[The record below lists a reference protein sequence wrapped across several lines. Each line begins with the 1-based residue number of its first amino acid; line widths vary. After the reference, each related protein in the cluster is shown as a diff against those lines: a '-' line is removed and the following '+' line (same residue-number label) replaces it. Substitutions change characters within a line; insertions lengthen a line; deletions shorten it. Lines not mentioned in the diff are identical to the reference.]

1 MCRSKLNEGNIMSK
15 MSGGEVIVQS
25 LVREGVEFLFGLP
38 GVQMYGLVAAL
49 REHPEVKMIVPRHEQ
64 ATTYMA
70 DGYARASGKVGV
82 AMVVPGP
89 GLYNAAAGLSTAYST
104 SSPVLMIA
112 GQIPRAT
119 IGLDLGG
126 LHEVNEQL
134 DIVRPVTKYSKRV
147 LRPNEI
153 PGAISEAF
161 DAMRNGH
168 PRPTHIEMPPETLVE
183 QDDVELLESVP
194 VIRNAASDESI
205 EEAAKLIIE
214 AKHPIIYVGIGVIRS
229 EAEKEFQ
236 AFTEATN
243 IAVITSPSS
252 KGVISDAHP
261 HSLGAGLR
269 GSGQL
274 KDVMEAADV
283 VIAVGT
289 RYALRS
295 PSGQSAKLV
304 HIDVDEQEI
313 GRHHKNVLPVVGDA
327 KATLLKLTAEIERQG
342 GTQNESPSE
351 KVKGIREIL
360 DSGEESLEPQNSILN
375 SLRDGVP
382 KNGTMVFD
390 MTQMGYYSK
399 AFWKTYESR
408 TYIDSG
414 YSGNLGFAY
423 ATALGA
429 KVAKPDT
436 AVIAVCGDGGFMYN
450 VQELSTAVKYGI
462 NVVAVVFNDGHYGNV
477 RRDLEHDWNGD
488 YETDFVN
495 PDFVKMAESFGALG
509 IKVDDPAKV
518 GEAVEKALAANC
530 PVIIDVTMYDTNELP
545 FPYEGSAPWRVPQDG
560 LLEK

>member
-1 MCRSKLNEGNIMSK
+1 MAKL
-15 MSGGEVIVQS
+15 SGGEVIVQS
-25 LVREGVEFLFGLP
+25 LIREGVEVIFGLP
-38 GVQMYGLVAAL
+38 GVQMYGLVSAL
-49 REHPEVKMIVPRHEQ
+49 REHPEIKMIVPRHEQ

-82 AMVVPGP
+82 ATVVPGP
-89 GLYNAAAGLSTAYST
+89 GLYNAAAGMSTAFST
-104 SSPVLMIA
+104 HSPVLMIA

-161 DAMRNGH
+161 DAMKNGH

-183 QDDVELLESVP
+183 KDDVEIGEGTPL
-194 VIRNAASDESI
+194 IRIPASDSSI
-205 EEAAKLIIE
+205 SEAAELIIG
-214 AKHPIIYVGIGVIRS
+214 AKNPIIYAGTGVIRS
-229 EAEKEFQ
+229 EAEAELQ
-236 AFTEATN
+236 LFTEKTN
-243 IAVITSPSS
+243 IPVITSASS
-252 KGVISDAHP
+252 KGVISDSHP

-269 GSGQL
+269 GSGEL
-274 KDVMEAADV
+274 KDLMEAADV

-289 RYALRS
+289 RFALRN

-304 HIDVDEQEI
+304 QIDVDEAEI
-313 GRHHKNVLPVVGDA
+313 GKHHKNVLPVVGDA
-327 KATLLKLTAEIERQG
+327 KATLAKLISEIESRG
-342 GTQNESPSE
+342 GTGNQSPSD
-351 KVKGIREIL
+351 KVSKIREIL
-360 DSGEESLEPQNSILN
+360 DSGAESLEPQNSILN
-375 SLRDGVP
+375 SLREGVP
-382 KNGTMVFD
+382 TDGTMVFD

-436 AVIAVCGDGGFMYN
+436 AVVAVCGDGGFMYN

-477 RRDLEHDWNGD
+477 RRDLEHDWSGD

-509 IKVDDPAKV
+509 IKVDDPTKV
-518 GEAVEKALAANC
+518 GDAVERALASGRPA
-530 PVIIDVTMYDTNELP
+530 IIDVTMYDTNELP
-545 FPYEGSAPWRVPQDG
+545 FPYEGSAPWRVPQEG
-560 LLEK
+560 LLDK

>member
-1 MCRSKLNEGNIMSK
+1 MAKL
-15 MSGGEVIVQS
+15 SGGEVIVQS
-25 LVREGVEFLFGLP
+25 LIREGVEVIFGLP
-38 GVQMYGLVAAL
+38 GVQMYGLVSAL
-49 REHPEVKMIVPRHEQ
+49 REHPEIKMIVPRHEQ

-82 AMVVPGP
+82 ATVVPGP
-89 GLYNAAAGLSTAYST
+89 GLYNAAAGMSTAFST
-104 SSPVLMIA
+104 HSPVLMIA

-161 DAMRNGH
+161 DAMKNGH

-183 QDDVELLESVP
+183 KDDVEIGEGTPL
-194 VIRNAASDESI
+194 IRIPASDSSI
-205 EEAAKLIIE
+205 SEAAELIIG
-214 AKHPIIYVGIGVIRS
+214 AKSPIIYAGTGVIRS
-229 EAEKEFQ
+229 EAEAELQ
-236 AFTEATN
+236 LFTEKTN
-243 IAVITSPSS
+243 IPVITSASS
-252 KGVISDAHP
+252 KGVISDSHP

-269 GSGQL
+269 GSGEL
-274 KDVMEAADV
+274 KDLMEAADV
-283 VIAVGT
+283 VIAIGT
-289 RYALRS
+289 RFALRN

-304 HIDVDEQEI
+304 QIDVDETEI
-313 GRHHKNVLPVVGDA
+313 GKHHKDVLPVVGDA
-327 KATLLKLTAEIERQG
+327 KATLAKLISEIESRG
-342 GTQNESPSE
+342 GTMNQSPSDR
-351 KVKGIREIL
+351 VSNIREIL
-360 DSGEESLEPQNSILN
+360 DSGAESLEPQNSILN
-375 SLRDGVP
+375 SLREGVP
-382 KNGTMVFD
+382 TDGTMVFD

-429 KVAKPDT
+429 KVAKPES
-436 AVIAVCGDGGFMYN
+436 AVVAVCGDGGFMYN

-477 RRDLEHDWNGD
+477 RRDLEHDWSGD

-509 IKVDDPAKV
+509 IKVDDPTKV
-518 GEAVEKALAANC
+518 GDAVRQAIEAER
-530 PVIIDVTMYDTNELP
+530 PTIIDVTMHDTNSLP

>member
-1 MCRSKLNEGNIMSK
+1 MAKL
-15 MSGGEVIVQS
+15 SGGEVIVQS
-25 LVREGVEFLFGLP
+25 LIREGVEVIFGLP
-38 GVQMYGLVAAL
+38 GVQMYGLVSAL
-49 REHPEVKMIVPRHEQ
+49 REHPEIKMIVPRHEQ

-82 AMVVPGP
+82 ATVVPGP
-89 GLYNAAAGLSTAYST
+89 GLYNAAAGMSTAFST
-104 SSPVLMIA
+104 HSPVLMIA

-161 DAMRNGH
+161 DAMKNGH

-183 QDDVELLESVP
+183 KDDVEIGEGTPLIRIPASES
-194 VIRNAASDESI
+194 SI
-205 EEAAKLIIE
+205 SEAAELIIG
-214 AKHPIIYVGIGVIRS
+214 AKNPIIYAGTGVIRS
-229 EAEKEFQ
+229 EAEAELQ
-236 AFTEATN
+236 LFTEKTN
-243 IAVITSPSS
+243 IPVITSASS
-252 KGVISDAHP
+252 KGVISDSHP

-269 GSGQL
+269 GSGEL
-274 KDVMEAADV
+274 KDLMEAADV

-289 RYALRS
+289 RFALRN

-304 HIDVDEQEI
+304 QIDVDETEI
-313 GRHHKNVLPVVGDA
+313 GKHHKDVLPVVGDA
-327 KATLLKLTAEIERQG
+327 KATLAKLISEIESRG
-342 GTQNESPSE
+342 GTGNQSPSDR
-351 KVKGIREIL
+351 VSNIREIL
-360 DSGEESLEPQNSILN
+360 DSGAESLEPQNSILN
-375 SLRDGVP
+375 SLREGVP
-382 KNGTMVFD
+382 TDGTMVFD

-429 KVAKPDT
+429 KVAKPEN
-436 AVIAVCGDGGFMYN
+436 AVVAVCGDGGFMYN

-477 RRDLEHDWNGD
+477 RRDLEHDWSGD

-509 IKVDDPAKV
+509 IKVEDPTKV
-518 GEAVEKALAANC
+518 GDAVRQAIEAER
-530 PVIIDVTMYDTNELP
+530 PTIIDVTMYDTNSLP

>member
-1 MCRSKLNEGNIMSK
+1 MAKL
-15 MSGGEVIVQS
+15 SGGEVIVQS
-25 LVREGVEFLFGLP
+25 LIREGVEVIFGLP
-38 GVQMYGLVAAL
+38 GVQMYGLVSAL
-49 REHPEVKMIVPRHEQ
+49 REHPEIRMIVPRHEQ

-82 AMVVPGP
+82 ATVVPGP
-89 GLYNAAAGLSTAYST
+89 GLYNAAAGMSTAFST
-104 SSPVLMIA
+104 HSPVLMIA

-161 DAMRNGH
+161 DAMKNGH

-183 QDDVELLESVP
+183 KDDVEIGEGTPL
-194 VIRNAASDESI
+194 IRIPASDSSI
-205 EEAAKLIIE
+205 SEAAELIIG
-214 AKHPIIYVGIGVIRS
+214 AKNPIIYAGTGVIRS
-229 EAEKEFQ
+229 EAEAELQ
-236 AFTEATN
+236 LFTEKTN
-243 IAVITSPSS
+243 IPVITSASS
-252 KGVISDAHP
+252 KGVISDSHP

-269 GSGQL
+269 GSGEL
-274 KDVMEAADV
+274 KDLMEAADV

-289 RYALRS
+289 RFALRN

-304 HIDVDEQEI
+304 QIDVDEAEI
-313 GRHHKNVLPVVGDA
+313 GKHHKDVLPVVGDA
-327 KATLLKLTAEIERQG
+327 KATLAKLISEIESRG
-342 GTQNESPSE
+342 GTGNQSPSDR
-351 KVKGIREIL
+351 VSNIREIL
-360 DSGEESLEPQNSILN
+360 DSGAESLEPQNSILN
-375 SLRDGVP
+375 SLREGVP
-382 KNGTMVFD
+382 TDGTMVFD

-429 KVAKPDT
+429 KVAKPEN
-436 AVIAVCGDGGFMYN
+436 AVVAVCGDGGFMYN

-477 RRDLEHDWNGD
+477 RRDLEHDWSGD

-509 IKVDDPAKV
+509 IKVEDPTKV
-518 GEAVEKALAANC
+518 GDAVRQAIEAER
-530 PVIIDVTMYDTNELP
+530 PTIIDVTMYDTNSLP

>member
-1 MCRSKLNEGNIMSK
+1 MAKL
-15 MSGGEVIVQS
+15 SGGEVIVQS
-25 LVREGVEFLFGLP
+25 LIREGVEVIFGLP
-38 GVQMYGLVAAL
+38 GVQMYGLVSAL
-49 REHPEVKMIVPRHEQ
+49 REHPEIKMIVPRHEQ

-82 AMVVPGP
+82 ATVVPGP
-89 GLYNAAAGLSTAYST
+89 GLYNAAAGMSTAFST
-104 SSPVLMIA
+104 HSPVLMIA

-161 DAMRNGH
+161 DAMKNGH

-183 QDDVELLESVP
+183 KDDVEIGEGTPL
-194 VIRNAASDESI
+194 IRIPASDSSI
-205 EEAAKLIIE
+205 SEAAELIIG
-214 AKHPIIYVGIGVIRS
+214 AKNPIIYAGTGVIRS
-229 EAEKEFQ
+229 EAEAELQ
-236 AFTEATN
+236 LFTEKTN
-243 IAVITSPSS
+243 IPVITSASS
-252 KGVISDAHP
+252 KGVISDSHP

-269 GSGQL
+269 GSGEL
-274 KDVMEAADV
+274 KDLMEAADV

-289 RYALRS
+289 RFALRN

-304 HIDVDEQEI
+304 QIDVDEAEI
-313 GRHHKNVLPVVGDA
+313 GKHHKDVLPVVGDA
-327 KATLLKLTAEIERQG
+327 KATLAKLISEIESRG
-342 GTQNESPSE
+342 GTGNQSPSD
-351 KVKGIREIL
+351 KVSKIREIL
-360 DSGEESLEPQNSILN
+360 DSGAESLEPQNSILN
-375 SLRDGVP
+375 SLREGVP
-382 KNGTMVFD
+382 TDGTMVFD

-436 AVIAVCGDGGFMYN
+436 AVVAVCGDGGFMYN

-477 RRDLEHDWNGD
+477 RRDLEHDWSGD

-509 IKVDDPAKV
+509 IKVEDPTKV
-518 GEAVEKALAANC
+518 GDAVRQAIEAER
-530 PVIIDVTMYDTNELP
+530 PTIIDVTMYDTNSLP

>member
-1 MCRSKLNEGNIMSK
+1 MAKL
-15 MSGGEVIVQS
+15 SGGEVIVQS
-25 LVREGVEFLFGLP
+25 LIREGVEVIFGLP
-38 GVQMYGLVAAL
+38 GVQMYGLVSAL
-49 REHPEVKMIVPRHEQ
+49 REHPEIKMIVPRHEQ

-82 AMVVPGP
+82 ATVVPGP
-89 GLYNAAAGLSTAYST
+89 GLYNAAAGMSTAFST
-104 SSPVLMIA
+104 HSPVLMIA

-161 DAMRNGH
+161 DAMKNGH

-183 QDDVELLESVP
+183 KDDVEIGEGTPLIRIPASES
-194 VIRNAASDESI
+194 SI
-205 EEAAKLIIE
+205 SEAAELIIG
-214 AKHPIIYVGIGVIRS
+214 AKNPIIYAGTGVIRS
-229 EAEKEFQ
+229 EAEAELQ
-236 AFTEATN
+236 LFTEKTN
-243 IAVITSPSS
+243 IPVITSASS
-252 KGVISDAHP
+252 KGVISDSHP

-269 GSGQL
+269 GSGEL
-274 KDVMEAADV
+274 KDLMEAADV

-289 RYALRS
+289 RFALRN

-304 HIDVDEQEI
+304 QIDVDEAEI
-313 GRHHKNVLPVVGDA
+313 GKHHKDVLPVVGDA
-327 KATLLKLTAEIERQG
+327 KATLAKLISEIESRG
-342 GTQNESPSE
+342 GTGNQSPSD
-351 KVKGIREIL
+351 KVSNIREIL
-360 DSGEESLEPQNSILN
+360 DSGAESLEPQNSILN
-375 SLRDGVP
+375 SLREGVP
-382 KNGTMVFD
+382 TDGTMVFD

-436 AVIAVCGDGGFMYN
+436 AVVAVCGDGGFMYN

-477 RRDLEHDWNGD
+477 RRDLEHDWSGD

-509 IKVDDPAKV
+509 IKVDDPTKV
-518 GEAVEKALAANC
+518 GDAVERALASGRPA
-530 PVIIDVTMYDTNELP
+530 IIDVTMYDTNELP
-545 FPYEGSAPWRVPQDG
+545 FPYEGSAPWRVPQEG
-560 LLEK
+560 LLDK

>member
-1 MCRSKLNEGNIMSK
+1 MAKL
-15 MSGGEVIVQS
+15 SGGEVIVQS
-25 LVREGVEFLFGLP
+25 LIREGVEVIFGLP
-38 GVQMYGLVAAL
+38 GVQMYGLVSAL
-49 REHPEVKMIVPRHEQ
+49 REHPEIKMIVPRHEQ

-82 AMVVPGP
+82 ATVVPGP
-89 GLYNAAAGLSTAYST
+89 GLYNAAAGMSTAFST
-104 SSPVLMIA
+104 HSPVLMIA

-161 DAMRNGH
+161 DAMKNGH

-183 QDDVELLESVP
+183 KDDVEIGEGTPL
-194 VIRNAASDESI
+194 IRIPASDSSI
-205 EEAAKLIIE
+205 SEAAELIIG
-214 AKHPIIYVGIGVIRS
+214 AKNPIIYVGTGVIRS
-229 EAEKEFQ
+229 EAEAELQ
-236 AFTEATN
+236 LFTEKTN
-243 IAVITSPSS
+243 IPVITSASS
-252 KGVISDAHP
+252 KGVISDSHP

-269 GSGQL
+269 GSGEL
-274 KDVMEAADV
+274 KDLMEAADV

-289 RYALRS
+289 RFALRN

-304 HIDVDEQEI
+304 QIDVDEAEI
-313 GRHHKNVLPVVGDA
+313 GKHHKNVLPVVGDA
-327 KATLLKLTAEIERQG
+327 KATLAKLISEIESRG
-342 GTQNESPSE
+342 GTGNQSPSD
-351 KVKGIREIL
+351 KVSKIREIL
-360 DSGEESLEPQNSILN
+360 DSGAESLEPQNSILN
-375 SLRDGVP
+375 SLREGVP
-382 KNGTMVFD
+382 TDGTMVFD

-436 AVIAVCGDGGFMYN
+436 AVVAVCGDGGFMYN

-477 RRDLEHDWNGD
+477 RRDLEHDWSGD

-509 IKVDDPAKV
+509 IKVDDPTKV
-518 GEAVEKALAANC
+518 GDAVERALASGRPA
-530 PVIIDVTMYDTNELP
+530 IIDVTMYDTNELP
-545 FPYEGSAPWRVPQDG
+545 FPYEGSAPWRVPQEG
-560 LLEK
+560 LLDK

>member
-1 MCRSKLNEGNIMSK
+1 MAKL
-15 MSGGEVIVQS
+15 SGGEVIVQS
-25 LVREGVEFLFGLP
+25 LIREGVEVIFGLP
-38 GVQMYGLVAAL
+38 GVQMYGLVSAL
-49 REHPEVKMIVPRHEQ
+49 REHPEIKMIVPRHEQ

-82 AMVVPGP
+82 ATVVPGP
-89 GLYNAAAGLSTAYST
+89 GLYNAAAGMSTAYST
-104 SSPVLMIA
+104 SSPILMIA

-119 IGLDLGG
+119 IGMDLGG

-134 DIVRPVTKYSKRV
+134 DIVRPVTKYNKRV

-153 PGAISEAF
+153 PGAIGEAF

-183 QDDVELLESVP
+183 KDEVEIGEGTPQIRVP
-194 VIRNAASDESI
+194 ASDAAIAEAASLI
-205 EEAAKLIIE
+205 VNAKT
-214 AKHPIIYVGIGVIRS
+214 PVIYVGTGVIRS
-229 EAEKEFQ
+229 EAEAQFQ
-236 AFTEATN
+236 EFTETTN
-243 IAVITSPSS
+243 IPVITSPSS
-252 KGVISDAHP
+252 KGVISDDHP

-274 KDVMEAADV
+274 KDLMEAADV
-283 VIAVGT
+283 IIAVGT
-289 RYALRS
+289 RFALRN
-295 PSGQSAKLV
+295 PSGQSAKLI
-304 HIDVDEQEI
+304 HIDIDEEEI
-313 GRHHKNVLPVVGDA
+313 GKHHKNVLPVVGDA
-327 KATLLKLTAEIERQG
+327 QATLVKLTSEIQRLG
-342 GTQNESPSE
+342 GTKNESPAP
-351 KVKGIREIL
+351 KVKEIRDIL
-360 DSGEESLEPQNSILN
+360 DSGSESLEPQNSILN
-375 SLRDGVP
+375 SLRAGVP
-382 KNGTMVFD
+382 ADGTMVFD

-429 KVAKPDT
+429 KVAKPDS
-436 AVIAVCGDGGFMYN
+436 AVVAVCGDGGFMYN

-462 NVVAVVFNDGHYGNV
+462 NVVAIVFNDGHYGNV
-477 RRDLEHDWNGD
+477 RRDLEHDWSGD

-509 IKVDDPAKV
+509 IKVDDPTKV
-518 GEAVEKALAANC
+518 GEAVKQAIEAERPA
-530 PVIIDVTMYDTNELP
+530 IIDVTMFDTNELP

>member
-1 MCRSKLNEGNIMSK
+1 MAKL
-15 MSGGEVIVQS
+15 SGGEVIVQS
-25 LVREGVEFLFGLP
+25 LIREGVEVIFGLP
-38 GVQMYGLVAAL
+38 GVQMYGLVSAL
-49 REHPEVKMIVPRHEQ
+49 REHPEIKMIVPRHEQ

-82 AMVVPGP
+82 ATVVPGP
-89 GLYNAAAGLSTAYST
+89 GLYNAAAGMSTAFST
-104 SSPVLMIA
+104 HSPVLMIA

-161 DAMRNGH
+161 DAMKNGH

-183 QDDVELLESVP
+183 KDDVEIGEGTPL
-194 VIRNAASDESI
+194 IRIPASEASI
-205 EEAAKLIIE
+205 SEAAELIIG
-214 AKHPIIYVGIGVIRS
+214 AKNPIIYAGTGVIRS
-229 EAEKEFQ
+229 EAEAELQ
-236 AFTEATN
+236 LFTEKTN
-243 IAVITSPSS
+243 IPVITSASS
-252 KGVISDAHP
+252 KGVISDSHP

-269 GSGQL
+269 GSGEL
-274 KDVMEAADV
+274 KDLMEAADV

-289 RYALRS
+289 RFALRN

-304 HIDVDEQEI
+304 QIDVDEAEI
-313 GRHHKNVLPVVGDA
+313 GKHHKNVLPVVGDA
-327 KATLLKLTAEIERQG
+327 KATLAKLISEIESRG
-342 GTQNESPSE
+342 GTGNQSPSD
-351 KVKGIREIL
+351 KVSKIREIL
-360 DSGEESLEPQNSILN
+360 DSGAESLEPQNSILN
-375 SLRDGVP
+375 SLREGVP
-382 KNGTMVFD
+382 TDGTMVFD

-436 AVIAVCGDGGFMYN
+436 AVVAVCGDGGFMYN

-477 RRDLEHDWNGD
+477 RRDLEHDWSGD

-509 IKVDDPAKV
+509 IKVDDPTKV
-518 GEAVEKALAANC
+518 GDAVERALASGRPA
-530 PVIIDVTMYDTNELP
+530 IIDVTMYDTNELP
-545 FPYEGSAPWRVPQDG
+545 FPYEGSAPWRVPQEG
-560 LLEK
+560 LLDK